1 MNAPLPLSVTLTMPP
16 ETYAELQQDEA
27 AVEVARAYVIDSE
40 DMAALANTELKGVI
54 ARKKRLKELKDGF
67 VAPAKQILENASNLF
82 NPALEALTQAEGV
95 LKAALTTWTTE
106 QQRIAD
112 ERRRQQEK
120 EERERRQKAE
130 QEAAAARAKAQ
141 AEAEAAAQRARE
153 AAAAAEAARES
164 GNAKEAAKQAG
175 LAAKATELAHAAIEN
190 GNAKAAD
197 ALIAAEAAA
206 PAPVEAPA
214 KIAGFSTRKNF
225 KAELA
230 PGETAETAL
239 DKIICA
245 IAGVDELRG
254 RLDLRALLEVDT
266 SAADRLAK
274 AQQTM
279 FNVPGLVAVNRPVAS
294 SRAA

>member
-1 MNAPLPLSVTLTMPP
+1 MNAPLPLSVTLTMD
-16 ETYAELQQDEA
+16 ETTAAELQQDES
-27 AVEVARAYVIDSE
+27 AVEVARAYVIDSD

-82 NPALEALTQAEGV
+82 NPALEALTQAEAV
-95 LKAALTTWTTE
+95 LKSALTTWTTE
-106 QQRIAD
+106 QQRLAD
-112 ERRRQQEK
+112 ERQRQQRE
-120 EERERRQKAE
+120 EERKARQKAD
-130 QEAAAARAKAQ
+130 QEAAAARAKA
-141 AEAEAAAQRARE
+141 AEEAAAKQKAAQEAEEARQRAI
-153 AAAAAEAARES
+153 AE
-164 GNAKEAAKQAG
+164 GNAKEAAKQAA
-175 LAAKATELAHAAIEN
+175 LAAKATEAAHAAIEN

-197 ALIAAEAAA
+197 ALIAAEASA
-206 PAPVEAPA
+206 PAPTEAPT

-230 PGETAETAL
+230 PGETGETAL

-245 IAGVDELRG
+245 IAGVDQLRG
-254 RLDLRALLEVDT
+254 RLDLRALLELDT
-266 SAADRLAK
+266 AAADRLAR
-274 AQQTM
+274 AQQGM